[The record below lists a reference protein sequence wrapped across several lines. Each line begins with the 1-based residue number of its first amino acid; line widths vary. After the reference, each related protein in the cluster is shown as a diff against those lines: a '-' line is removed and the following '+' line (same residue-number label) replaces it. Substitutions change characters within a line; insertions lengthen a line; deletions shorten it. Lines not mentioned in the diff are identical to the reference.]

1 MQLRGGRGGEGK
13 NVRPTS
19 ARVEFLHGIE
29 AKTSKIVT
37 VACLLGRK
45 VKMIISGPKTTKF
58 ARRLGKTLEKR

>member
-1 MQLRGGRGGEGK
+1 M
-13 NVRPTS
+13 RPTS

-45 VKMIISGPKTTKF
+45 VKMKISGPKTTKF
-58 ARRLGKTLEKR
+58 ARRLGETLEKR

>member
-19 ARVEFLHGIE
+19 ARVEFMHGIG

-45 VKMIISGPKTTKF
+45 VKIRISGPKTTKF
-58 ARRLGKTLEKR
+58 AFRLDETLEKR